1 LTRRKVFSSIVVTN
15 WALKN
20 CCFPS
25 EDTIQ
30 ITRVARKQCYNIT
43 ENLYSEKY
51 KCFSSLEMLT
61 GWEDAGIFQMLRSIS
76 SLTKV
81 LGMETELVVKHRIL
95 TQ

>member
-1 LTRRKVFSSIVVTN
+1 
-15 WALKN
+15 
-20 CCFPS
+20 
-25 EDTIQ
+25 
-30 ITRVARKQCYNIT
+30 
-43 ENLYSEKY
+43 
-51 KCFSSLEMLT
+51 MLT